1 MIKNVLIAITV
12 TGIDQLVK
20 CLIRRLP
27 IGFSCPMLPGVVRLR
42 HCTNSGAAF
51 SLLSGQTMLLIVCSL
66 LLMTS
71 IALFVWR
78 MMNLTAAAR
87 AACACLIGGGL
98 SNMLDR
104 VCFGGVTDYIELVLF
119 SFPVFNLADIAITV
133 SIAVLMMMTLTG
145 KLERPTGE
153 EHG

>member
-1 MIKNVLIAITV
+1 MIKNVLIAITI

-20 CLIRRLP
+20 CLIRQLP
-27 IGFSCPMLPGVVRLR
+27 LGFSCTVLPGILNLR

-51 SLLSGQTMLLIVCSL
+51 SLLSGQTLLLVLCSL
-66 LLMTS
+66 LLMTG

-78 MMNLTAAAR
+78 MMNLTEAAYT
-87 AACACLIGGGL
+87 ACACLIGGGL

-104 VCFGGVTDYIELVLF
+104 VCFGGVTDYIETVLF
-119 SFPVFNLADIAITV
+119 SFPVFNLADIVITV
-133 SIAVLMMMTLTG
+133 SISVLLMMTLTG

-153 EHG
+153 MHG